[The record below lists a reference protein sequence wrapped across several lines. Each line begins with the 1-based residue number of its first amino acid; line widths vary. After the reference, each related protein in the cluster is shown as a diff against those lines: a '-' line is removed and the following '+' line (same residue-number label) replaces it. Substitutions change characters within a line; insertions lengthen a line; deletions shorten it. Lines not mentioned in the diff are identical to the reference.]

1 MKVLILRV
9 ATLLLVSGGVMA
21 SHGCAQ
27 EPLEGEASM
36 DLISLPDPQRS
47 GEVPLEEALHGRR
60 SIRSFRPDALDLRQV
75 SQLLWAAQGIT
86 DPEGLRSAPSAGA
99 TYPLEVY
106 LVAGAVEEL
115 DSGIYRYDP
124 TAHALRPAGLGDR
137 SAEVAHAAL
146 DQRWIA
152 DAPLILVL
160 VADMSRTTGRYGE
173 RGRRYVYMEMGH
185 AAQNVYLQAEA
196 LNLGTTL
203 VGAFRDGELAE
214 ALGIPSNQEPLGI
227 LPVGI
232 PSP

>member
-1 MKVLILRV
+1 
-9 ATLLLVSGGVMA
+9 
-21 SHGCAQ
+21 
-27 EPLEGEASM
+27 M
-36 DLISLPDPQRS
+36 DLISLPDPQLS
-47 GEVPLEEALHGRR
+47 GEMPLEEAIHGRR

-75 SQLLWAAQGIT
+75 SQFLWAAQGIT

-106 LVAGAVEEL
+106 LVASAVEEL
-115 DSGIYRYDP
+115 DSGVYRYDP
-124 TAHALRPAGLGDR
+124 TAHGLLPVGPGDR
-137 SAEVAHAAL
+137 SEEVAEAAL

-160 VADMSRTTGRYGE
+160 AADMGRTTGRYGE

-196 LNLGTTL
+196 LGLGTTL
-203 VGAFRDGELAE
+203 VGAFRDGDLAE
-214 ALGIPSNQEPLGI
+214 ALGLPSKEEPLGI
-227 LPVGI
+227 LPVGV

>member
-9 ATLLLVSGGVMA
+9 STLLLVCGGFMA
-21 SHGCAQ
+21 SNGCAQ
-27 EPLEGEASM
+27 EPLEGEPST
-36 DLISLPDPQRS
+36 DLISLPDPQLS
-47 GEVPLEEALHGRR
+47 GEIPMEEAIHGRR
-60 SIRSFRPDALDLRQV
+60 SIRSFRPDALDLRGV

-115 DSGIYRYDP
+115 DAGIYRYDP
-124 TAHALRPAGLGDR
+124 TAHALRPVGPGDR

-160 VADMSRTTGRYGE
+160 AADMSRATGRYGE

-214 ALGIPSNQEPLGI
+214 ALGIPSNEEPLGI
-227 LPVGI
+227 LPVGV